1 MDPHPLAP
9 HPLAPPPVAPSPV
22 GPPPGGL
29 PALVAPGPGLTD
41 AELRRYARHLSVPEI
56 GEVGQRRLKN
66 ARVLCVGAG
75 GLGSPAL
82 LYLAAAGVGTLGI
95 VDDDV
100 VEVSNLQRQVLHGHT
115 TVGAA
120 KTASAAERIG
130 DLNPLVGVVEHPQR
144 LTAATAAGVLAGYD
158 LVLDGTDNFAARYL
172 VSDACALAGIP
183 HVWGSILRFD
193 GQYSVFWAAHGP
205 TYRDLYP
212 VAPAPGAV
220 PSCAEAGVL
229 GVLPGIV
236 GTAMAVEAI
245 KLITGIG
252 TTMLGRVATYD
263 ALSARWWEIPLA
275 PTPGR
280 PTVPAHTAHTAHAG
294 ADAGE
299 DGPAG
304 AVAGASAGEA
314 PTVTARQLAA
324 MLAARGRGEAD
335 FELLD
340 VREPYE
346 ARLAAIPGARLVPL
360 GELESGAG
368 LAGLDPARPTVVHCK
383 AGTRSET
390 ALRLLTGHGHRDVTH
405 LQGGIL
411 AWIDQIDPD
420 QQPY

>member
-1 MDPHPLAP
+1 MSTVDPHPLAP
-9 HPLAPPPVAPSPV
+9 HPLAPSS
-22 GPPPGGL
+22 GGL
-29 PALVAPGPGLTD
+29 PALVEPGPGLTD

-100 VEVSNLQRQVLHGHT
+100 VEVSNLQRQVAHGHT

-130 DLNPLVGVVEHPQR
+130 DLNPLVGVVEHPHR
-144 LTAATAAGVLAGYD
+144 LTAATAAAVLAGYD
-158 LVLDGTDNFAARYL
+158 LVLDGTDNFATRYL

-280 PTVPAHTAHTAHAG
+280 PTVPAHPGAH
-294 ADAGE
+294 AGE
-299 DGPAG
+299 DGPTGAVPGAAAG
-304 AVAGASAGEA
+304 AAAGASAGDA